1 MDAKAKAKEY
11 KAKWK
16 APTAASNSGGSGGG
30 GGDDINSN
38 VAAGP
43 KSSSDGIVAGY
54 SKEQALA
61 REYAETTI
69 FFADL
74 VGFTKWSSA
83 RSPTEVFHLLE
94 TLYGEFDKIAT
105 RRNVFK
111 VETIG
116 DW

>member
-1 MDAKAKAKEY
+1 MVVENESLFVRFKVSCWLPD
-11 KAKWK
+11 WF
-16 APTAASNSGGSGGG
+16 SRN
-30 GGDDINSN
+30 INSD

-43 KSSSDGIVAGY
+43 QSSSDGIAGGY